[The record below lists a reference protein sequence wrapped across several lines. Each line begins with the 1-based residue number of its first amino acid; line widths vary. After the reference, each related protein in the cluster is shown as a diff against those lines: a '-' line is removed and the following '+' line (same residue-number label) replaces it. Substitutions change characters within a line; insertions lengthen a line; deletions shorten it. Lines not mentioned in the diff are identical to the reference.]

1 MFASRRTR
9 STDGGGP
16 VDAEPTVVGLVV
28 FESHHLAFRA
38 EAILNRLR
46 VPYAFS
52 IVPAP
57 RHLSLSCA
65 YALQVPADRL
75 AETEAALAGAGLV
88 EGLAYHKVN
97 LRAKR

>member
-9 STDGGGP
+9 SAEGGGSA
-16 VDAEPTVVGLVV
+16 DAKPTVVGLVV

-38 EAILNRLR
+38 EAVLNRLR
-46 VPYAFS
+46 VPYPFS

-75 AETEAALAGAGLV
+75 AETQAALTGAGLV
-88 EGLAYHKVN
+88 EGLAYHTVDV
-97 LRAKR
+97 RTKR